1 MAHET
6 CRRCGLISG
15 PIVAGGFFL
24 LGLLSFSIAAGV
36 YGSSKQEEFTYESP
50 SGLIIAFHWLCMIA
64 GIALGVG
71 LFLLSKS
78 MVIGVLV
85 SGIGGGVLVIFWILY
100 MVFFFIGDEFKMT
113 ANAISLE
120 QLRGMWAEGQ
130 KKCPYV
136 SVKGTG
142 YYVDTSYSNGRRKST
157 RKTCWTDEGQIP
169 TSDSCDDATVLQD
182 VTESQMKKAKGFRVY
197 TDVSYTLDDD
207 DQMKLNLAKGDILQC
222 FEDKHKYLRE
232 PEIVIGGGIQGVGK
246 DVFVTLDGKSPWYID
261 KGKGIAAG
269 IFFCGVVYAYQV
281 CMMPILRQTMV
292 KKNVSLT
299 DAPIDANAIC
309 SQMGNC
315 DYY

>member
-1 MAHET
+1 MAYET
-6 CRRCGLISG
+6 CRLCGLISG

-24 LGLLSFSIAAGV
+24 LGLLSFAIAAGV
-36 YGSSKQEEFTYESP
+36 YGSSKQDEFTYESP
-50 SGLIIAFHWLCMIA
+50 SGLIIAFHWLCMLA

-71 LFLLSKS
+71 LFLFSKS
-78 MVIGVLV
+78 MLLGVLV
-85 SGIGGGVLVIFWILY
+85 TGIGGGVFVIFWILY

-120 QLRGMWAEGQ
+120 QLKTMWSDGQ
-130 KKCPYV
+130 GKCPYIGV
-136 SVKGTG
+136 TGTG

-157 RKTCWTDEGQIP
+157 RKTCWTDEAQIP
-169 TSDSCDDATVLQD
+169 TSDSCEDATVLQE

-197 TDVSYTLDDD
+197 TDVSYTLQADDEKTLKAA
-207 DQMKLNLAKGDILQC
+207 QSDILGC
-222 FEDKHKYLRE
+222 FENNHKFLRE
-232 PEIVIGGGIQGVGK
+232 PKIVIGGGIKGVGK

-292 KKNVSLT
+292 KKNVSLAAKIEPR
-299 DAPIDANAIC
+299 DIC
-309 SQMGNC
+309 DQMGNC